1 MPKSWFQPRQIVP
14 RNASDYEKKL
24 AKIFIRIEKIALK
37 GKVNFLDYYKLV
49 DEMVDKGEYNS
60 FEQSIYYYYGI
71 ECVEYADVESLKE
84 KSYKEILFQTE
95 SPFLIKL
102 KKLLDKNAVY
112 QLSYDVYSNDM
123 NINISLS
130 PPLSP
135 TYSSTGLTSSFSLSK
150 VGEEIYLQV
159 ENQNL
164 RYINIERSIWSTQS
178 DIYQPSFTEPFQEFF
193 IGTYSNI
200 KLDVTTSVLRD
211 YKITAEIRGTQSYVV
226 VNHQLRITQQSL
238 LGRIVEQEIF
248 TPDANYYL
256 ENSEFAKIMGSKKT
270 YLEAFKLNAIS
281 PEIFAYDDLSKTED
295 QNLLKRYEMAINF
308 LKS

>member
-1 MPKSWFQPRQIVP
+1 MPKNWFQPRQIVP
-14 RNASDYEKKL
+14 RNASEYEKKL
-24 AKIFIRIEKIALK
+24 AKIFLRIEKIALK
-37 GKVNFLDYYKLV
+37 GKINFLEYYKLV
-49 DEMVDKGEYNS
+49 DELVDKGDYNS
-60 FEQSIYYYYGI
+60 LEQSLYYYYGI
-71 ECVEYADVESLKE
+71 NSIEYRDVESLKKGSWE
-84 KSYKEILFQTE
+84 EILFQTE

-102 KKLLDKNAVY
+102 KKLLDKNSVY
-112 QLSYDVYSNDM
+112 QLSYDIYSNDM
-123 NINISLS
+123 NINVSLS
-130 PPLSP
+130 PPLSV

-150 VGEEIYLQV
+150 VGEVLYMNV

-178 DIYQPSFTEPFQEFF
+178 GIYQPTFTEPFQEFF

-211 YKITAEIRGTQSYVV
+211 YKITAEIRSTQSYAL

-238 LGRIVEQEIF
+238 LGRIIENEIF

-256 ENSEFAKIMGSKKT
+256 ENSEFARIMGSKKT
-270 YLEAFKLNAIS
+270 YLEVYKGDSIS

-295 QNLLKRYEMAINF
+295 QNLLKRYELAVNF

>member
-1 MPKSWFQPRQIVP
+1 MPKNWFQPRQIVP
-14 RNASDYEKKL
+14 RNASEYEKKL
-24 AKIFIRIEKIALK
+24 AKIFLRIEKISLK
-37 GKVNFLDYYKLV
+37 GKINFLEYYKLV
-49 DEMVDKGEYNS
+49 DELVDKGDYNS
-60 FEQSIYYYYGI
+60 LEQSLYYYYGI
-71 ECVEYADVESLKE
+71 NSIEYRDVESLKKGSWE
-84 KSYKEILFQTE
+84 EILFQTE

-102 KKLLDKNAVY
+102 KKLLDKNSVY
-112 QLSYDVYSNDM
+112 QLSYDIYSNDM
-123 NINISLS
+123 NINVSLS
-130 PPLSP
+130 PPLSV

-150 VGEEIYLQV
+150 VGEVLYMNV

-178 DIYQPSFTEPFQEFF
+178 GIYQPTFTEPFQEFF

-211 YKITAEIRGTQSYVV
+211 YKITAEIRSTQSYAV

-238 LGRIVEQEIF
+238 LGRIIEQEIF

-256 ENSEFAKIMGSKKT
+256 ENSEFAKIMRSKKT
-270 YLEAFKLNAIS
+270 YLEVYKGDSIS

-295 QNLLKRYEMAINF
+295 QNLLKRYELAVNF